1 MVRTRDSHSL
11 NRGSIPL
18 TAAINFDYLYCFC
31 FCYGVCSE
39 IEPIITVVIWG
50 SYLSQN
56 VTFSHLLF
64 GRVLTAAIN
73 FDYSYCF
80 CFCYGAGSEIEPIIT
95 VVIRG
100 SYLSQNV
107 TFSHL
112 LFGRVLTAVYYW
124 HGKNPLRKSNFVAV
138 HVAIPKR

>member
-18 TAAINFDYLYCFC
+18 TAAINFDYSYCFCFC
-31 FCYGVCSE
+31 FCYGVC
-39 IEPIITVVIWG
+39 
-50 SYLSQN
+50 
-56 VTFSHLLF
+56 
-64 GRVLTAAIN
+64 
-73 FDYSYCF
+73 
-80 CFCYGAGSEIEPIIT
+80 SEIEPIIT

-112 LFGRVLTAVYYW
+112 LFGESLPPFTIGMGTTHSESQISWLYMLPSRK
-124 HGKNPLRKSNFVAV
+124 GRKSTLYGRFSAYSGYVFYAGILNFNKQKS
-138 HVAIPKR
+138 AIF